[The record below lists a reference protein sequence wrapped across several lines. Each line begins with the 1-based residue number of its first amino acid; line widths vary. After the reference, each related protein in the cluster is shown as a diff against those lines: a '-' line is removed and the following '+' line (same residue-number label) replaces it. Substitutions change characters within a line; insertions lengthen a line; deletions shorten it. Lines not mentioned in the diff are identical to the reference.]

1 MSPVRVDYF
10 SENTWRLSTNAYV
23 PLMPVDM
30 KVSLEMSEG
39 SLSPIIGKSN
49 CIIHG
54 ANWDTAE
61 NKGGSV
67 KPDQDNSMA
76 GTDPGRQD

>member
-1 MSPVRVDYF
+1 MRVDYF

-23 PLMPVDM
+23 PLMPVEI

-54 ANWDTAE
+54 AN
-61 NKGGSV
+61 
-67 KPDQDNSMA
+67 
-76 GTDPGRQD
+76 